1 MRTARS
7 PRWEETGPRGRV
19 HGSTKAAGKKQAHG
33 RAIEGRNVRV
43 GGDRARSCPATDE
56 ALVREADDGA
66 ESGERDRA
74 KGHEALEPD
83 CAQRVRQGVDW
94 HFEPSVGSLIEIRE
108 AEIVRALRP
117 AEDHSNAAIEVS
129 CIVRK

>member
-1 MRTARS
+1 
-7 PRWEETGPRGRV
+7 
-19 HGSTKAAGKKQAHG
+19 
-33 RAIEGRNVRV
+33 
-43 GGDRARSCPATDE
+43 
-56 ALVREADDGA
+56 
-66 ESGERDRA
+66 
-74 KGHEALEPD
+74 
-83 CAQRVRQGVDW
+83 VDW